1 MNRRD
6 HDNEE
11 AVQEKAIALL
21 TRRDAG
27 WSPEDAAEF
36 ALWRAADPRHEAA
49 VRRIESTQRLL
60 ARLPESPAAAA
71 MLDEVEELYAARRR
85 VTPIGP
91 WLKAAG
97 ALAAAACVALAT
109 WTFASRPQPHSTVSF
124 TTVTG
129 QHRTVDLTDGSILL
143 LNSGTEVD
151 VEYVADERRVNLRRG
166 EVHFSVAKDEAR
178 PFIVAAGSIK
188 VRAVGTAFNV
198 KRDHAAIEVIVTE
211 GKVRVSRD
219 DVPAAAGASTA
230 PLFLVAGESAVIGT
244 IASEPLPSAGRLAP
258 EVLREKLRWQ
268 APRLEF
274 FNTPLSEVVVRFNR
288 YSRVQ
293 LEIGDAELAARPVGG
308 TFNADNAE
316 AFVNLLLATGD
327 VRVERISETHIV
339 LRKAR

>member
-1 MNRRD
+1 MSERD
-6 HDNEE
+6 HHADA
-11 AVQEKAIALL
+11 AVCAQAAELL

-49 VRRIESTQRLL
+49 VRQIESTQRLL

-71 MLDEVEELYAARRR
+71 MFDELEALYRSPARG
-85 VTPIGP
+85 VHLGP

-97 ALAAAACVALAT
+97 GLAAAAAIAFAAWTLAPR
-109 WTFASRPQPHSTVSF
+109 AQPHSTISF
-124 TTVTG
+124 ATLAG
-129 QHRTVDLTDGSILL
+129 QHRAVDLTDGSTLL
-143 LNSGTEVD
+143 LNSGSEVD
-151 VEYVADERRVNLRRG
+151 VEYRSGERRVNLRQG

-178 PFIVAAGSIK
+178 PFIVAAGAVK

-198 KRDHAAIEVIVTE
+198 KRAAAAIEVIVTE

-219 DVPAAAGASTA
+219 DLPAAAAA
-230 PLFLVAGESAVIGT
+230 PLFLVAGESTVVATLAADPVTGAV
-244 IASEPLPSAGRLAP
+244 RLAP
-258 EVLREKLRWQ
+258 EAVREKLAWQ

-274 FNTPLSEVVVRFNR
+274 TDTPLSEVVAKFNR

-293 LEIGDAELAARPVGG
+293 LELGDAELAARPVGG

-316 AFVNLLLATGD
+316 AFVSLLLASGD
-327 VRVERISETHIV
+327 VRIERVSETHLV
-339 LRKAR
+339 LRQAR